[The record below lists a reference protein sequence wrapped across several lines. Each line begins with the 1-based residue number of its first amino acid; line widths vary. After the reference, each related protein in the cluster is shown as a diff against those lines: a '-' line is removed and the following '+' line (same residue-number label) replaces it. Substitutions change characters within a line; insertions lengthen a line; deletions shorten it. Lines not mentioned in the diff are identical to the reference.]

1 MIKQLTYCL
10 VVSIVVFGCKTTSV
24 TSTADTEKYKEDLS
38 QLRPKYEKP
47 KVTVD
52 SAATETVKDYSK
64 VTPSHDITAKL
75 NTVLDSIDVLRKDIN
90 YIDGFTIQVY
100 SGTNSEE
107 ARLSRGKVYSILPE
121 SNPELKFDEPNFKV
135 KVGKYYSRIEA
146 RKPYAQLKK
155 RFPGAIII
163 PERIYLH

>member
-1 MIKQLTYCL
+1 MIKPLAYCL
-10 VVSIVVFGCKTTSV
+10 VVTIVVFGCKTSSV
-24 TSTADTEKYKEDLS
+24 TTSADTEKYKEDLS

-47 KVTVD
+47 EINID
-52 SAATETVKDYSK
+52 SASTEMVTDYSD
-64 VTPSHDITAKL
+64 VTPSHDVTAKL
-75 NTVLDSIDVLRKDIN
+75 NAVLDSIDVLRKDVR

-155 RFPGAIII
+155 KFPGAIII

>member
-1 MIKQLTYCL
+1 MIRSLTYCL
-10 VVSIVVFGCKTTSV
+10 VVSIVIFGCKTSSV
-24 TSTADTEKYKEDLS
+24 TSSADAEKYKEDLA

-47 KVTVD
+47 KVIVD
-52 SAATETVKDYSK
+52 SASTETVKDYSDVVPK
-64 VTPSHDITAKL
+64 YHVTAKL
-75 NTVLDSIDVLRKDIN
+75 NAVLDSIDVLRKDVR

-107 ARLSRGKVYSILPE
+107 ARLARGKVYSILPE
-121 SNPELKFDEPNFKV
+121 SDPELKFDEPNFKV

-155 RFPGAIII
+155 KFSGAIII
-163 PERIYLH
+163 PERIYLQ

>member
-10 VVSIVVFGCKTTSV
+10 VVSLVIFGCKTSSV
-24 TSTADTEKYKEDLS
+24 TSSSDTEKYKEDLS
-38 QLRPKYEKP
+38 KLRPEYEKP
-47 KVTVD
+47 EVLLDSSTTEKV
-52 SAATETVKDYSK
+52 EDYSK
-64 VTPSHDITAKL
+64 ITPSHDVTKKL
-75 NTVLDSIDVLRKDIN
+75 NAVLDSIDVLRKEVRF
-90 YIDGFTIQVY
+90 IDGFTIQVY

-121 SNPELKFDEPNFKV
+121 SNPILKFDEPNFKV

-146 RKPYAQLKK
+146 RKSYAQLKK
-155 RFPGAIII
+155 KFPNAIII